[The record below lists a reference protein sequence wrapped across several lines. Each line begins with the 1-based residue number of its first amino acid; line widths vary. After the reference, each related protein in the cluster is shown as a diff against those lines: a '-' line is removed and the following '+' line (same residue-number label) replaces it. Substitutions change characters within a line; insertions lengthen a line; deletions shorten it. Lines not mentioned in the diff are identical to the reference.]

1 MSHQLRDFL
10 LYSIVLTIMF
20 CDIPQVIQLNFL
32 GSVMGGKLSIYPLLV
47 GLLISLYYWKKTGYE
62 ISSDSRKFLLFIST
76 LSLAV
81 FISLLHGLIVYPYYS
96 DILNGPVDQIQK
108 LPKVYSYLQ
117 HYNVPIT
124 EQSLLKVWI
133 KVWMVARPLKSFILE
148 IIWTFGVSY
157 MIYCWYK
164 KDWKSCFCIVRKG
177 LIVSVIA
184 IVLYS
189 ALDILYLSGMWGA
202 ETLLS
207 FLNPVVHE
215 IKSNDTWW
223 PPLLWPGQLRSL
235 FAEPSYFGIFAAFAM
250 PWLWYSICTTKNRG
264 RKIGYVVLFVVYT
277 ICLFFTKA
285 RTANALFMGELFLF
299 GLASIA
305 FRKELLKK
313 YCLILI
319 CAVVAFGFSTIAL
332 TYMPGSPEKAE
343 IISSKN
349 NLNQDAMKQYFDDN
363 LGSLA
368 SSSKRSNRAR
378 YSVLAADLGIGKDHL
393 LLGVGRSLRNAYIP
407 QYLPDNAFQSDEIM
421 MWINNQ
427 KTKGIMKSGFPALGE
442 YSSRFAETGIL
453 GLIIYL
459 FPALLLLYK
468 IIKAIRNHT
477 ITFTDRLKYIC
488 LGISFIGILA
498 SGLGDNIN
506 ITCVYWILLGIGYAM
521 CFGQKK
527 YVDNKEI

>member
-1 MSHQLRDFL
+1 M
-10 LYSIVLTIMF
+10 
-20 CDIPQVIQLNFL
+20 
-32 GSVMGGKLSIYPLLV
+32 
-47 GLLISLYYWKKTGYE
+47 
-62 ISSDSRKFLLFIST
+62 
-76 LSLAV
+76 
-81 FISLLHGLIVYPYYS
+81 
-96 DILNGPVDQIQK
+96 
-108 LPKVYSYLQ
+108 
-117 HYNVPIT
+117 
-124 EQSLLKVWI
+124 
-133 KVWMVARPLKSFILE
+133 
-148 IIWTFGVSY
+148 
-157 MIYCWYK
+157 
-164 KDWKSCFCIVRKG
+164 
-177 LIVSVIA
+177 
-184 IVLYS
+184 
-189 ALDILYLSGMWGA
+189 
-202 ETLLS
+202 
-207 FLNPVVHE
+207 
-215 IKSNDTWW
+215 
-223 PPLLWPGQLRSL
+223 
-235 FAEPSYFGIFAAFAM
+235 
-250 PWLWYSICTTKNRG
+250 
-264 RKIGYVVLFVVYT
+264 
-277 ICLFFTKA
+277 
-285 RTANALFMGELFLF
+285 
-299 GLASIA
+299 
-305 FRKELLKK
+305 LKK

>member
-124 EQSLLKVWI
+124 EQSLL

-277 ICLFFTKA
+277 ICLFLQKPAQQMLCLWGNYFCLDWL
-285 RTANALFMGELFLF
+285 ALH
-299 GLASIA
+299 S
-305 FRKELLKK
+305 
-313 YCLILI
+313 
-319 CAVVAFGFSTIAL
+319 
-332 TYMPGSPEKAE
+332 
-343 IISSKN
+343 
-349 NLNQDAMKQYFDDN
+349 
-363 LGSLA
+363 
-368 SSSKRSNRAR
+368 
-378 YSVLAADLGIGKDHL
+378 
-393 LLGVGRSLRNAYIP
+393 GRN
-407 QYLPDNAFQSDEIM
+407 
-421 MWINNQ
+421 
-427 KTKGIMKSGFPALGE
+427 
-442 YSSRFAETGIL
+442 
-453 GLIIYL
+453 
-459 FPALLLLYK
+459 
-468 IIKAIRNHT
+468 
-477 ITFTDRLKYIC
+477 C
-488 LGISFIGILA
+488 
-498 SGLGDNIN
+498 
-506 ITCVYWILLGIGYAM
+506 
-521 CFGQKK
+521 
-527 YVDNKEI
+527 